1 MNLIAVG
8 SAFPS
13 NRFTQLECLDAMK
26 GADFWQ
32 GLTGRSRMVLEKVL
46 VGESGIQKRHFAL
59 DSLEEAWRRGAQE
72 LNEAYEQEA
81 PDLAA
86 EVCDRLRKAAVV
98 IFARNT
104 VKPRRSI
111 QDIRLHG
118 GAVRLF

>member
-46 VGESGIQKRHFAL
+46 AGESGIQKRHFAL

-86 EVCDRLRKAAVV
+86 DAVRKALA
-98 IFARNT
+98 
-104 VKPRRSI
+104 KKRSSF
-111 QDIRLHG
+111 G
-118 GAVRLF
+118 